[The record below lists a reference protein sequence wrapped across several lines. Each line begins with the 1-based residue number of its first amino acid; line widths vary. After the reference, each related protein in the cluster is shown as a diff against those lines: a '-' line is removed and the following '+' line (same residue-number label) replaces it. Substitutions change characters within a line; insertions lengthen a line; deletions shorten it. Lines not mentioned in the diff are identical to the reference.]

1 MTFYNN
7 ITKTDIKPK
16 IDINRPPKNECNRMR
31 NSERRLKE
39 RFNFDIPVQISRDP
53 QTLNHGVPGK
63 ASVANISSGG
73 VFILTDE
80 IFPLASKVYLKFLIT
95 YDQLKK
101 LRFILSYKSLQS
113 YHGQEIW
120 VTATGIVI
128 RTEEHGVAIIF
139 DENYQLSPLEG

>member
-1 MTFYNN
+1 MQ
-7 ITKTDIKPK
+7 
-16 IDINRPPKNECNRMR
+16 

-39 RFNFDIPVQISRDP
+39 RFNFDIPAQISRDP
-53 QTLNHGVPGK
+53 QTLSHGAQGK

-73 VFILTDE
+73 VFISTTE
-80 IFPLASKVYLKFLIT
+80 TFPLASKVYLKFLVS

-101 LRFILSYKSLQS
+101 LRFILSHKSLQS

-139 DENYQLSPLEG
+139 DENYQLSPLKG